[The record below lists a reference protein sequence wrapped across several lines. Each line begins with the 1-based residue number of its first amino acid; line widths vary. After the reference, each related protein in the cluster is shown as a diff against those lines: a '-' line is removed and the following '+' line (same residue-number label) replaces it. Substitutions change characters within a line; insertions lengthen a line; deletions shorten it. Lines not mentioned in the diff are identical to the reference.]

1 MRFLFSLIL
10 CWMALMGHA
19 QEQKFVTV
27 QRTVT
32 LMGEK
37 FDITIVADNE
47 EIGYI
52 NIEEAVSEI
61 KRIEKLMSSWDEESE
76 TSEINRNAGIKPVKV
91 SVELFK
97 LIERA
102 NQISE
107 ITDGA
112 FDISFA
118 GLDNVWKFDGSMRYK
133 PSKDQIKQS
142 VSKVGYGKI
151 MLNEDNH
158 TVFLQ
163 LKGMK
168 IGLGAIAKGY
178 AVDKAKELMVEKQ
191 VRAGVINASGDLT
204 SWGTKAT
211 GEKWLIGIA
220 NPLSKDKIFSWLP
233 VLESSVATS
242 ESYDK
247 FISFDGKKYS
257 HIIDPRSG
265 LPTTGINS
273 VSVFSK
279 TAEWSD
285 ALSTAIF
292 VLGVDSGMALINQL
306 KGTEVIIVD
315 SNNKMHKSSGIL
327 FD

>member
-1 MRFLFSLIL
+1 
-10 CWMALMGHA
+10 MALMGHA

>member
-1 MRFLFSLIL
+1 
-10 CWMALMGHA
+10 MGHA